1 MVNPKVSI
9 LIYVKNDESHIVK
22 CIRSVMGQSLHDIEI
37 LVIDGGS
44 TDGTLD
50 KIEAL
55 VAEDDRIR
63 VILSQPGVGIQ
74 FNTGLKISNGQYIG
88 ICESDDYI
96 PSDMYERQY
105 KIAEGY
111 QLDVLK
117 ANVTR
122 FCTSKKEE
130 HRFLFSLSNDL
141 MIYDKL
147 LFPQED
153 FSFLKLGV
161 NGFWSGLYR
170 REFLTE
176 NNLYMNETDGASYQD
191 TTFSFLTEAYAKKA
205 YIMKEAFYC
214 YRMDNPNSSINNP
227 KKLSLLNTEYEL
239 LKDRLKIAEVWEKY
253 KEVYLSWKLSGHL
266 WFYDNLSNDIKN
278 DYITFFYQDII
289 NEIGNEEYTGSELSI
304 KEKAIYI
311 TGHASFDEFKKYVSS
326 VDADWLQTEKKL
338 NQLILSEKI
347 LVFGAG
353 NLGVI
358 VNRYLNER
366 NIKAEACLDNDTH
379 KWNNNINDLLV
390 LSPNEAVKKYPNAVY
405 IIANATYDTQMKK
418 QLMDLGVK
426 EPYIIIC
433 NNYDMFLKKILI
445 KTIKENARD
454 KRGEV

>member
-44 TDGTLD
+44 TDGTLN

-55 VAEDDRIR
+55 AAEDERIR
-63 VILSQPGVGIQ
+63 LILSQSGVGVQ
-74 FNTGLKISNGQYIG
+74 FNTGLKVSNGQYIG

-105 KIAEGY
+105 KIAEEY

-117 ANVTR
+117 ANVNR
-122 FCTSKKEE
+122 FCLSEKEE

-141 MIYDKL
+141 TIYDKL
-147 LFPQED
+147 LYPQED
-153 FSFLKLGV
+153 YSFLKLGV

-170 REFLTE
+170 REFLIE

-205 YIMKEAFYC
+205 YVMKEAFYC

-227 KKLSLLNTEYEL
+227 KKLTILNTEYEL
-239 LKDRLKIAEVWEKY
+239 LKGRLKIAEVWEKY
-253 KEVYLSWKLSGHL
+253 KEVYLSWKLSGQL
-266 WFYDNLSNDIKN
+266 WFYDNLSIDIKN
-278 DYITFFYQDII
+278 DYINFFYQDII
-289 NEIGNEEYTGSELSI
+289 NEIWNEEYTGSELSI
-304 KEKAIYI
+304 KEKAIYMA
-311 TGHASFDEFKKYVSS
+311 GHASLNEFKKYISS
-326 VDADWLQTEKKL
+326 VDFDWIQTEKNL
-338 NQLILSEKI
+338 NQLIISEKI
-347 LVFGAG
+347 LIFGAG
-353 NLGVI
+353 NLSLI
-358 VNRYLNER
+358 LNRYLNKR
-366 NIKAEACLDNDTH
+366 NIRVEAYLDNDKH
-379 KWNNNINDLLV
+379 KWNKNINDLLV
-390 LSPNEAVKKYPNAVY
+390 LSPYEAVKKYPNAVY
-405 IIANATYDTQMKK
+405 IIANATYDMQMKK
-418 QLMDLGVK
+418 QLINLGVK
-426 EPYIIIC
+426 EPYIIVC

-445 KTIKENARD
+445 KAIKENVRE